1 MIMIN
6 VIITPSILKSS
17 IIIIHFNTHQNS
29 IHKKAQ
35 ICQIH
40 QIHQVNQIKQN
51 QSKI

>member
-1 MIMIN
+1 MIN
-6 VIITPSILKSS
+6 LIITHSILKSS
-17 IIIIHFNTHQNS
+17 IIIIHFNTYMNS
-29 IHKKAQ
+29 INKKAK